1 VRSRLGTIALTAV
14 AGTGHALYPA
24 AVWAASRRR
33 AAPVGPEPREHPPV
47 SVVVP
52 AYREAAVIAAK
63 VANVLGNGYP
73 APVEVIVVAED
84 RRTAEAASG
93 TGAVVLAG
101 VERRGKAASL
111 NRGAKAASHEYVV
124 FTDADTH
131 LLPGALAAL
140 LRWFE
145 DPTIGAVAG
154 ENTPTARTG
163 EAVYWRFEAWLK
175 QQEFRLG
182 TTIGISG
189 GLFAVRRS
197 IWCPLPEGI
206 IADDFWIALDVTE
219 SGKRVAYESTARWL
233 DEADDPSPPLPREWQ
248 RRTRIVAG
256 TLDLASRRRHLLVP
270 GSGVAGQLWGH
281 RVVRSSLGPA
291 AHVALLIRAIL
302 KAGTSRGSR
311 LFVLVHAAAG
321 GALWRRARGDRL
333 TRPEHLLAHLL
344 LLQAV
349 GLSGTWS
356 YLKRERGGLYPKED
370 R

>member
-1 VRSRLGTIALTAV
+1 VRSRLGAPALTAV
-14 AGTGHALYPA
+14 AATGHALYPA
-24 AVWAASRRR
+24 AVWAAARRKG
-33 AAPVGPEPREHPPV
+33 APVAPEVGDYPAV
-47 SVVVP
+47 SVVIP
-52 AYREAAVIAAK
+52 AYREASVISAK
-63 VANVLGNGYP
+63 VANVLENGYP
-73 APVEVIVVAED
+73 SPIEVIVVAED
-84 RRTAEAASG
+84 RRTADSADG
-93 TGAVVLAG
+93 TGAVVIAG
-101 VERRGKAASL
+101 RERRGKAVSL
-111 NRGAKAASHEYVV
+111 NLGVEAASHEYVV

-131 LLPGALAAL
+131 LFPGSLATL
-140 LRWFE
+140 LRWFD

-154 ENTPTARTG
+154 ENTTTGRTG

-182 TTIGISG
+182 TTIAISG

-197 IWCPLPEGI
+197 LWRPLPEGV

-219 SGKRVAYESTARWL
+219 SGMRVAYEPAARWL
-233 DEADDPSPPLPREWQ
+233 DEADDPSPSLPWEWR

-281 RVVRSSLGPA
+281 RVIRSSLGPA
-291 AHVALLIRAIL
+291 AHVLLLIRAAS
-302 KAGTSRGSR
+302 KVGTSRWAR
-311 LFVLVHAAAG
+311 LFVLGHAAACR
-321 GALWRRARGDRL
+321 ALWRRARGDRL

-349 GLSGTWS
+349 GLGGTWS
-356 YLKRERGGLYPKED
+356 YLKGERGGLYAKED